1 MVQMLLIRCI
11 LGARSFRSMIFMG
24 DLCVVWDKFVEYYVN
39 VCIIGGGIW
48 NCCTFVHSKYNK
60 MKLQPTRIR
69 EL

>member
-39 VCIIGGGIW
+39 VCIIGGVFGIV
-48 NCCTFVHSKYNK
+48 VHLYILSITK
-60 MKLQPTRIR
+60 
-69 EL
+69 